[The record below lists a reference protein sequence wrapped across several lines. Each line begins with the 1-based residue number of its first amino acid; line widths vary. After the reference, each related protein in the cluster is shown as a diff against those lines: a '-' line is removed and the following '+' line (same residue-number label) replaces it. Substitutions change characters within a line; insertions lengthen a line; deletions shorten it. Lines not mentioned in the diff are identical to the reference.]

1 MYALRPA
8 SLRAVAR
15 IVTSRIFRPKLVTT
29 RTFSYVKPL
38 YQQEDNKLSEYQKK
52 KLLLKKKFADEF
64 VAKVTRPAP
73 FWEALAVVGDEIKT
87 LSLND
92 FEDKFLIMLFYPL
105 DFTFVC
111 PTELNAFSDR
121 VQEFKDIGAEVVAI
135 SCDSQFSHL
144 AWSKMP
150 RGQGGIGGIKI
161 PLVADYSK
169 QISEDYGVLYEEK
182 GIPFRGTVIID
193 DKGTVRVIHINDTE
207 IGRSVDE
214 VLRLVQA
221 IQFANDY
228 GEVCPANWKKGD
240 ATIVPDPK
248 KSMIYFSKLK
258 NEK

>member
-1 MYALRPA
+1 MFALRPA
-8 SLRAVAR
+8 SLRAISR
-15 IVTSRIFRPKLVTT
+15 IVTSRIFRPKLVTA
-29 RTFSYVKPL
+29 RTFNVKPL
-38 YQQEDNKLSEYQKK
+38 YQEENPKLSDYQRK

-73 FWEALAVVGDEIKT
+73 YWEASAVVGEEIKT

-121 VQEFKDIGAEVVAI
+121 SQEFKDIGAEVVAI
-135 SCDSQFSHL
+135 SCDSEFSHL
-144 AWSKMP
+144 AW
-150 RGQGGIGGIKI
+150 
-161 PLVADYSK
+161 
-169 QISEDYGVLYEEK
+169 
-182 GIPFRGTVIID
+182 RGTVIID
-193 DKGTVRVIHINDTE
+193 DKGAVRVVHINDTP

-221 IQFANDY
+221 IQFTNDY

-248 KSMIYFSKLK
+248 KSMSYFSTLK
-258 NEK
+258 TTNK

>member
-1 MYALRPA
+1 
-8 SLRAVAR
+8 
-15 IVTSRIFRPKLVTT
+15 
-29 RTFSYVKPL
+29 
-38 YQQEDNKLSEYQKK
+38 
-52 KLLLKKKFADEF
+52 
-64 VAKVTRPAP
+64 RPAP
-73 FWEALAVVGDEIKT
+73 YWEASAVVGEEIKT

-121 VQEFKDIGAEVVAI
+121 SQEFKDIGAEVVAI
-135 SCDSQFSHL
+135 SCDSEFSHL

-150 RGQGGIGGIKI
+150 RGQGGIGGIKYVLNFVNGKH
-161 PLVADYSK
+161 LVADYSK
-169 QISEDYGVLYEEK
+169 KISEDYGVLYEEK

-193 DKGTVRVIHINDTE
+193 DKGAVRVVHINDTP

-221 IQFANDY
+221 IQFTNDY

-248 KSMIYFSKLK
+248 KSMSYFSTLK
-258 NEK
+258 TTNK